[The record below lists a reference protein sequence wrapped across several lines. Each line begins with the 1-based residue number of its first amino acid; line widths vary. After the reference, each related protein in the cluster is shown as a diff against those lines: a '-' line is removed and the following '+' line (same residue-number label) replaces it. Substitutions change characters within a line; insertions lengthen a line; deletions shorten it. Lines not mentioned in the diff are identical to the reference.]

1 MARAAAIPVEG
12 TGSAVTVGGTVGAVT
27 VEGTVGA
34 VTMVCAATW
43 QFKALVT
50 MVAGVS
56 TVVTGVT
63 VVAAA
68 PSPVSASVVSP
79 ILYGITVFLLNAEH
93 RMR

>member
-1 MARAAAIPVEG
+1 ME
-12 TGSAVTVGGTVGAVT
+12 GTVGAVT

-34 VTMVCAATW
+34 VTVVCAVAGR
-43 QFKALVT
+43 FKALVA

-68 PSPVSASVVSP
+68 PSPVSVSVTSP
-79 ILYGITVFLLNAEH
+79 ILYGMSPLNAEH